1 MLCSCTSCAV
11 ASEEAPLYMQLFNPN
26 IQPCCLSCTVCYVQ
40 RAQDAVQLLS
50 LAVLLSSMFVFNQM
64 GPIDEAA
71 LDRLSLVTQIT
82 KHVRV
87 RATGPAAGSH
97 DSSSKGGGADWLSS
111 WYPSGS
117 EGASGMGSA
126 HARTLAAWR
135 SRLSSSG
142 RSHRFAAVP
151 QSTASWSC
159 AGVGRHNRI
168 AAVNAKL

>member
-1 MLCSCTSCAV
+1 MGAMLCSCTSCAV
-11 ASEEAPLYMQLFNPN
+11 ASEEARLYMQLFNPN
-26 IQPCCLSCTVCYVQ
+26 IQPCCLSCTVCHVQ

-87 RATGPAAGSH
+87 RATGPAAGRH

-111 WYPSGS
+111 CTP
-117 EGASGMGSA
+117 
-126 HARTLAAWR
+126 
-135 SRLSSSG
+135 
-142 RSHRFAAVP
+142 AAVRV
-151 QSTASWSC
+151 QVAWAAHMRARLQLGGRDSAA
-159 AGVGRHNRI
+159 AG
-168 AAVNAKL
+168 AATRLLLYHSQQQAGLVLEWAGTIG